1 MNEAFQKLSFTLVE
15 KNSSREIV
23 LPVRRMIIAGW
34 TGRYA
39 DAMEAHISELEKL
52 GVARPERTPMFYR
65 VAASL
70 LTNAQVIEVSG
81 SASSG
86 EVEFF
91 VTRIEDNFWMGVAS
105 DHTDRKAEIY
115 GVALSK
121 QMCGKPV
128 GKQLWRLDDVK
139 DHWDQ
144 IQLRSY
150 AINNKDKIL
159 YQDGTVAAMLPIEQ
173 LLEMFR
179 SEDDQGGIGSG
190 DFMMC
195 GTLPAIGG
203 VRGADTFL
211 VEMIDPVLD
220 RHMAHKYGIKA
231 LPVAG

>member
-1 MNEAFQKLSFTLVE
+1 MNEAFQNLSFTLVE
-15 KNSSREIV
+15 GNRTKDVV

-34 TGRYA
+34 TGRHA
-39 DAMEAHISELEKL
+39 DAMEAHIKELEKL
-52 GVARPERTPMFYR
+52 GVTRPERTPMFYR

-70 LTNAQVIEVSG
+70 LTNAEAIEVSG

-91 VTRIEDNFWMGVAS
+91 VTRIDGDFWVGVAS
-105 DHTDRKAEIY
+105 DHTDRKAEVY

-128 GKQLWRLDDVK
+128 GKKLWRLNDVK

-144 IQLRSY
+144 LQLRSY
-150 AINNKDKIL
+150 AINNKDKRL
-159 YQDGTVAAMLPIEQ
+159 YQEGTVAAMLPIEQ

-220 RHMAHKYGIKA
+220 RRMAHEYGIKV